1 MDLDAYQAT
10 AGASN
15 ALSHVDELRALN
27 AALFGL
33 ASETGTLLDIQ
44 KKVLTDAA
52 DPVASNVQFQQE
64 LGDLLWYVSR
74 VANAKGFTLQQIA
87 DANLDRV
94 QDMWE
99 PEDLAAAMA
108 QLPRYDANVLATE
121 QFPRRM
127 TFEFVESTITR
138 AGTRHPSATM
148 TLVSAEPNAFPDGAI
163 PRGSGKVQGFLLPQ
177 EVGAELTDNSRKVD
191 GYRYHDAIHIA
202 FMATLNWSAT
212 MRSLLNLK
220 RKTDDDADEFDDSA
234 RPIFLE
240 EGLVAVLAG
249 LSTRRMGFAA
259 ASNVDGDAL
268 AAARACIVGLEVE
281 KAPGWL
287 WRRAIVKGFE
297 MLRELDAHGGGRLY
311 VDLDARTVEFG
322 ARPPRL
328 TRSA

>member
-1 MDLDAYQAT
+1 MELDAYQRD

-15 ALSHVDELRALN
+15 ALSDVDPIRALN

-52 DPVASNVQFQQE
+52 DAEASDDQFQQE

-74 VANAKGFTLQQIA
+74 VADAKGFTLQQIA
-87 DANLDRV
+87 DANLGRV
-94 QDMWE
+94 RDMWE
-99 PEDLAAAMA
+99 PEDLVAAMA
-108 QLPRYDANVLATE
+108 KLPQYDAGALATE

-127 TFEFVESTITR
+127 TFEFVERTVTR
-138 AGTRHPSATM
+138 AGTPHVSATM
-148 TLVSAEPNAFPDGAI
+148 TLASAEPNAFPDGPIA
-163 PRGSGKVQGFLLPQ
+163 RGPGKVQGFLLPQ

-191 GYRYHDAIHIA
+191 GYRYHDAVHIA
-202 FMATLNWSAT
+202 LMATLNWSAT

-220 RKTDDDADEFDDSA
+220 RKTDQDADEFDDSA

-259 ASNVDGDAL
+259 PSNVDGDAL
-268 AAARACIVGLEVE
+268 AAARACTLGLEVE
-281 KAPGWL
+281 QAPGWL
-287 WRRAIVKGFE
+287 WRKAIVKGFE
-297 MLRELDAHGGGRLY
+297 MLRELDANKGGRLH
-311 VDLDARTVEFG
+311 VDLDARTVEFE
-322 ARPPRL
+322 AL
-328 TRSA
+328 EL